1 MNPNI
6 DCYYNLR
13 KSSCTSVCAIL
24 ACQNIRF
31 SSLFAAVDVSRGGTR
46 RARRNGCFRMLVQY
60 SLSQNSNKITFSL
73 TLIRPWRHNCTY
85 RNQKGYYPGTL
96 KHRIEGQ
103 LTYYK
108 TKEYLPFWNM
118 VYSVHILLFCLSL
131 LFRKQKIIYCYLLVE
146 ISTSHLSQNINSY

>member
-1 MNPNI
+1 MHFSLCNTSLPKHSLLLA
-6 DCYYNLR
+6 LR
-13 KSSCTSVCAIL
+13 RRG
-24 ACQNIRF
+24 RF
-31 SSLFAAVDVSRGGTR
+31 ARRNAKRPYRR

-108 TKEYLPFWNM
+108 TKEYLSFWNM

-146 ISTSHLSQNINSY
+146 ISTSHVSQNINSY